1 MKKYAL
7 LLVLFAGFCVSL
19 PAQVKIGGAA
29 AIPHPSAVLELDGG
43 NNRGLLLPRMR
54 KMDIDA
60 IVDPAE
66 GLTIYA
72 TDEQAVY
79 LRKSGAWEKQAPFSL
94 PFTATLASPSTLLDI
109 SNTGEAGTFP
119 NAIRGSATKGIGL
132 FGVTERGIGV
142 RGFALDPSGKG
153 GSFSNFFGGAALVS
167 AGKTGIGTSNPSA
180 LLHIDGNG
188 FSDTAVI
195 INDNVNPTIQFQNA
209 GINKSYIRQEGNNLV
224 FRPND
229 QNSSGKVVLQSYNDG
244 GWMFL
249 DAEGDVS
256 VGINPNGFTGTP
268 LGSQMNIRAKGGTT
282 LTLDQPLEVNSGP
295 SLAFVNKVGNV
306 TNEYGSIKTN
316 TSGLELNSSSR
327 TTFNGTDKWVWRTPG
342 AVFPTN
348 MELRIRPNTEGAELL
363 VQNGIAIGKGFTYF
377 NGTPKAALDI
387 DMGYTFDAYA
397 TKDIMR
403 LSGED
408 MIIRL
413 QNVGTDVGFIQL
425 VNDDMKAGTF
435 ATNTKGRFIIR
446 TNNAD
451 RLWVDS
457 VGYVT
462 IGGKIGPTLN
472 GPYKLAVKGRVAA
485 TDFNVVAS
493 GSWPDYVFADDY
505 KLKSLEE
512 TEAFIKANKHLPN
525 IPAAALIEKEGFAL
539 GDMQKRMMEKIEELT
554 LHLIE
559 SNKQINQLTAVQSE
573 SKQQI
578 DELKQQVKM
587 LQPKQ

>member
-1 MKKYAL
+1 
-7 LLVLFAGFCVSL
+7 
-19 PAQVKIGGAA
+19 
-29 AIPHPSAVLELDGG
+29 
-43 NNRGLLLPRMR
+43 
-54 KMDIDA
+54 
-60 IVDPAE
+60 
-66 GLTIYA
+66 
-72 TDEQAVY
+72 
-79 LRKSGAWEKQAPFSL
+79 
-94 PFTATLASPSTLLDI
+94 
-109 SNTGEAGTFP
+109 
-119 NAIRGSATKGIGL
+119 
-132 FGVTERGIGV
+132 
-142 RGFALDPSGKG
+142 
-153 GSFSNFFGGAALVS
+153 
-167 AGKTGIGTSNPSA
+167 
-180 LLHIDGNG
+180 
-188 FSDTAVI
+188 
-195 INDNVNPTIQFQNA
+195 
-209 GINKSYIRQEGNNLV
+209 
-224 FRPND
+224 
-229 QNSSGKVVLQSYNDG
+229 
-244 GWMFL
+244 
-249 DAEGDVS
+249 
-256 VGINPNGFTGTP
+256 
-268 LGSQMNIRAKGGTT
+268 
-282 LTLDQPLEVNSGP
+282 
-295 SLAFVNKVGNV
+295 
-306 TNEYGSIKTN
+306 
-316 TSGLELNSSSR
+316 
-327 TTFNGTDKWVWRTPG
+327 
-342 AVFPTN
+342 
-348 MELRIRPNTEGAELL
+348 MELRTRPNIEGAELL
-363 VQNGIAIGKGFTYF
+363 VQNGIAIGKAFTYF
-377 NGTPKAALDI
+377 NGTPKAALHI
-387 DMGYTFDAYA
+387 DMGYTLEAHA
-397 TKDIMR
+397 NSDIMR

-472 GPYKLAVKGRVAA
+472 GPYRLAVKGRVAA

-525 IPAAALIEKEGFAL
+525 IPAAAVIEKEGFAL